1 MSSEFSDGWT
11 IGTGAGVLV
20 AEGCDSVTSRESC
33 VRCVTGEDVVASGTS
48 SSASDTSMMGAKIVH
63 LWSSSEVEV
72 VLAVFAVMAALAAVT
87 VLLLCHALDSNSGQ
101 PCVFSSS
108 PAAGATYHP
117 TAIL

>member
-1 MSSEFSDGWT
+1 
-11 IGTGAGVLV
+11 
-20 AEGCDSVTSRESC
+20 
-33 VRCVTGEDVVASGTS
+33 
-48 SSASDTSMMGAKIVH
+48 MMGAKMVH

-72 VLAVFAVMAALAAVT
+72 VLAVMAVMAVMAALAAVT
-87 VLLLCHALDSNSGQ
+87 VLLLCHALESNSRQ